1 MGILSEPDTFWDE
14 EIERHHIVTEKN
26 ILLFVWDKEYM
37 EALPMTKIQFE
48 KQNKKTLTSKNIAT
62 GRPSKKSQ
70 IKIQTVVSDGK
81 TYYGV

>member
-1 MGILSEPDTFWDE
+1 
-14 EIERHHIVTEKN
+14 
-26 ILLFVWDKEYM
+26 M